1 MYPVS
6 GLIIF
11 PYLFIF
17 FLFFFYTES
26 DVTSS
31 NLLRE
36 TYPMMDELQSH
47 FQFWG
52 KGSRI
57 FFFFFLRRTIGP
69 EMLSLDH
76 SQRLRLL
83 ASGTQRKTHLF
94 SQALLWG
101 EMGRNLCEISRDWW
115 GLLRHVYSL
124 GLQRIIHDY

>member
-47 FQFWG
+47 F
-52 KGSRI
+52 
-57 FFFFFLRRTIGP
+57 
-69 EMLSLDH
+69 
-76 SQRLRLL
+76 
-83 ASGTQRKTHLF
+83 
-94 SQALLWG
+94 
-101 EMGRNLCEISRDWW
+101 
-115 GLLRHVYSL
+115 
-124 GLQRIIHDY
+124 